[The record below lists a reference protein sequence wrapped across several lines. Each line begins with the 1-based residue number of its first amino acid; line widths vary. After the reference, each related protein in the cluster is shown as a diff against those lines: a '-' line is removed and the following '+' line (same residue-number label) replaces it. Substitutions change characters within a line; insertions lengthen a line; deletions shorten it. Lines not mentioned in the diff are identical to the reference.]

1 MKALV
6 LGAEGQLGRELLSS
20 GGVPPMECIP
30 AGRGEL
36 DITDLGALLDFVQA
50 RQPQLLINCAAFTS
64 VDDAELNPD
73 LALAVNATGAGN
85 VAKAAAQVGARV
97 IHIST
102 DYVFDGSAQTPY
114 STEAEAR
121 PLGAYGHSKLAGE
134 MRLQSLLPLDSVVV
148 RTARL
153 YSRFG
158 HNFVNT
164 MLRLMRERE
173 ELAVVSDQ
181 VGSPTWARGLAQVIR
196 ALVGAPEIHG
206 ICHWTDR
213 GQCSWYQFAAE
224 IHRLGRELGL
234 LQGELVL
241 HPVGSADYPQ
251 AATRPAY
258 SVLDC
263 RRSEQLLQRSAL
275 PWQRQLRAML
285 QDLSEHAG

>member
-20 GGVPPMECIP
+20 QAPPMECIP
-30 AGRGEL
+30 AARGEL
-36 DITDLGALLDFVQA
+36 DITELGALLDFVQA

-73 LALAVNATGAGN
+73 LALAVNADGVGN
-85 VAKAAAQVGARV
+85 VAKAAVQVGARV

-102 DYVFDGSAQTPY
+102 DYVFDGSARTPY

-134 MRLQSLLPLDSVVV
+134 MRLQSLLPLDSVIV

-164 MLRLMRERE
+164 MLALMRERE

-196 ALVGAPEIHG
+196 ALAAAPEVHG
-206 ICHWTDR
+206 IYHWTDR

-234 LQGELVL
+234 LQRELAL
-241 HPVGSADYPQ
+241 HPVSSADYPQ

-263 RRSEQLLQRSAL
+263 RRSEQLLGQAAL

-285 QDLSEHAG
+285 EELREHGG